1 MEYYNEKLVIT
12 NDMSVKS
19 VDLSSN
25 GSRIASGSWDKSV
38 RVWDA
43 ESGACVAT
51 LEGHSAVV
59 TSVAFSPDGR
69 RIASGSLDKS
79 VRVWDI
85 NLKKCVA
92 TVNGHKDWVNSVAYN
107 HDGTFIASG
116 SNDQTIKIWQF
127 LKKRIYNVI
136 TGRSYYLRCKITLNG
151 HSRGVTSVAF
161 SPDGRRIASGS
172 WDKSVR
178 VWDAESGDC
187 VATLIGH
194 FEWVVSVAYSPDGRR
209 IASGSSDQSVRVWDA
224 ESGVCLA
231 TLEGHS
237 NYVTSVAYSP
247 DGRNIASG
255 SWDKSVRVWD
265 AESGDCVAT
274 LIGHSS
280 YVESVAYSPDGRRIA
295 SGSEDKSVRVW
306 EIEKVSYSNNIKR
319 KINKFIKKYTNTL
332 NEFSKEELSYNKDFE
347 IIQINK
353 FSRNLVTNYQN
364 KSQYVYDYIVNCSIS
379 RTIYYLN
386 KKYTFFE
393 ERLNQMLKYKDKYYI
408 SIIIDSIYSIKNQI
422 IENDNK
428 PYYSKIIYILFF
440 YLGIQRQIIY
450 FLQNNIIN
458 KFYPSPY
465 GILQHNLFKN
475 ESINVHH
482 PITMKRFENYEN
494 RLINNINKILDI
506 KNNSIKI
513 NNYYANNKEQTKK
526 YISYKIFFNLLDN
539 KYNKYNIPFIFNK
552 EIYITSFLVINNNKL
567 IKNRFHGI
575 NNISNLEGRL
585 YLLNIISYCLKIL
598 DNNLNNTRNLT
609 ETEETN
615 KIIIDEIKEFIIIIY
630 YLIIFIMPFQL
641 GTASIS
647 EMFLYSLWKKY
658 IGKSLKINQNIMLD
672 VEALTLPYEVFKK
685 NCFEKDNEE
694 GNVPYTPYLIE

>member
-161 SPDGRRIASGS
+161 SPDGRR
-172 WDKSVR
+172 
-178 VWDAESGDC
+178 
-187 VATLIGH
+187 
-194 FEWVVSVAYSPDGRR
+194 
-209 IASGSSDQSVRVWDA
+209 
-224 ESGVCLA
+224 
-231 TLEGHS
+231 
-237 NYVTSVAYSP
+237 
-247 DGRNIASG
+247 IASG